1 METSAPFTTGFS
13 QITDSSVVM
22 FSALDWRAMSA
33 RPAAAE
39 RTSLTPED
47 WLAAATERLVHHG
60 ADSIR
65 IDVLAKEMGASRGSF
80 YWHFKD
86 RDALL
91 QRVLTAWRDQATEQL
106 IDRFEREHTEPRELL
121 RSLLSLPFRG
131 KAARR
136 AANIELAIRAW
147 ARSDTMARHAVD
159 DVDSR
164 RIAYIAQVFSA
175 LGFPIREAR
184 ARAFALYA
192 YEVAESLLFAQGTDA
207 QKAERSQMLERL
219 LLQP

>member
-1 METSAPFTTGFS
+1 MPAPRTAS
-13 QITDSSVVM
+13 
-22 FSALDWRAMSA
+22 
-33 RPAAAE
+33 E
-39 RTSLTPED
+39 RTPLTPDD
-47 WLAAATERLVHHG
+47 WIAAATERLVHHG

-65 IDVLAKEMGASRGSF
+65 VDVLAKEMGASRGSF

-86 RDALL
+86 RDELL

-106 IDRFEREHTEPRELL
+106 IERFEREHDDPRQLL
-121 RSLLSLPFRG
+121 RDLLSLPFRG

-136 AANIELAIRAW
+136 AASIELAIRAW
-147 ARSDTMARHAVD
+147 ARSDTMARHAVE

-192 YEVAESLLFAQGTDA
+192 YEVAESLLSAQGTEG
-207 QKAERSQMLERL
+207 QKAERSRMMEAL
-219 LLQP
+219 LLQR